1 MHKTEV
7 AVPFFFFFFSFFSN
21 ELLQKFIRACVSC
34 LCVEGQQAAHA
45 VIPPEA
51 SAQPAALEA
60 GLAPEASAQ
69 PAALEAGSAPEASA
83 QPADCIDHVLTVH
96 PSRQYM
102 AANSKT
108 TTSPPGRRSAL
119 PCLSLCQDLQ
129 LPYAP
134 LDAPLA
140 HCLSNCLNDHAPYL
154 EWSWT

>member
-45 VIPPEA
+45 VIP
-51 SAQPAALEA
+51 
-60 GLAPEASAQ
+60 PEASAQ